1 MPFSLK
7 HNLNFL
13 IPFLQMLVNVL
24 KLYKRFRSRRKMWR
38 RLLIGRGLPFK
49 PARVLLQYF
58 FVFHDFTGVPAVIDL
73 ACMRDTMNKLGS
85 DSNKINPWYA
95 ILSNFDV
102 MVNLPRGF
110 GYVVYMTRA
119 YAEKAL
125 LFMDGAQIDGNV
137 VRARFTLSPRKK
149 GSSPTKIV
157 PASQKKDGVDIQKD
171 APHRQRDYR
180 FLHVVPFSHLEWLN
194 VCSEMITQTVYE
206 LLVSEFE
213 HLHHKFKVWDIQYAN
228 SSSGSLFVRL
238 TYVQHYIKLTDLE
251 ENRRLNELLFGKA
264 GRFVTKGLA
273 I

>member
-49 PARVLLQYF
+49 PARVLLQ
-58 FVFHDFTGVPAVIDL
+58 
-73 ACMRDTMNKLGS
+73 
-85 DSNKINPWYA
+85 
-95 ILSNFDV
+95 
-102 MVNLPRGF
+102 VNLPRGF

-180 FLHVVPFSHLEWLN
+180 F
-194 VCSEMITQTVYE
+194 
-206 LLVSEFE
+206 
-213 HLHHKFKVWDIQYAN
+213 
-228 SSSGSLFVRL
+228 
-238 TYVQHYIKLTDLE
+238 
-251 ENRRLNELLFGKA
+251 GKA